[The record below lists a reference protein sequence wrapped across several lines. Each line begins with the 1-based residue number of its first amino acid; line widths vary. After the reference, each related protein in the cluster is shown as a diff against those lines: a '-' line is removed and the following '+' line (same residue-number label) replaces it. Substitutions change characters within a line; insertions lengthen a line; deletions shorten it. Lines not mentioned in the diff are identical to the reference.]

1 MIFLIILASVLS
13 IFCLLLGLRLWLTN
27 KMLGACL
34 SGDLEAT
41 LAQRCEE
48 VIDIPTLM
56 IQVVP
61 GAEWDGQIWDFSAL
75 EKHGIATHVLYVKD
89 SAKKMFGKELD
100 PDNNLTEDE
109 LKEYVQK
116 YGAMTQRNQKAG
128 RLKSGEWVWLKT

>member
-13 IFCLLLGLRLWLTN
+13 IFCLLLGLRLWITN
-27 KMLGACL
+27 KLLGACL

-61 GAEWDGQIWDFSAL
+61 GADWEGQIWDFL
-75 EKHGIATHVLYVKD
+75 
-89 SAKKMFGKELD
+89 
-100 PDNNLTEDE
+100 
-109 LKEYVQK
+109 
-116 YGAMTQRNQKAG
+116 RQKAEVSQ
-128 RLKSGEWVWLKT
+128 LMYYMQKIAQKKCLVNKQILTIILQKMN